1 MLNYRCGKGT
11 EEEKD
16 SSMVLRRQGYLDHH
30 QPCDPKSV
38 RDALGCKLQHR
49 EVIIVFL
56 SIRGPE

>member
-16 SSMVLRRQGYLDHH
+16 SSTVLRSQGYLDH
-30 QPCDPKSV
+30 QPWDPESV
-38 RDALGCKLQHR
+38 RDALGCKLQGH